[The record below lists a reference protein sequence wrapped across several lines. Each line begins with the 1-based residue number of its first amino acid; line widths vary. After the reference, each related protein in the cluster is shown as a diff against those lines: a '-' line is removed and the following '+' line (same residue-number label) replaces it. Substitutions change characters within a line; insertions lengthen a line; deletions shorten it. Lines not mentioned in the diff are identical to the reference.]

1 MSSLAMT
8 LLVGLIAGVAVGLQ
22 GPLAGLMSNRIGFL
36 ESAFYIHLTGAITA
50 GALLAFFL
58 HGGQLS
64 NWHHVPWYALW
75 AGALGVIVISGMS
88 FLIPRVGVAPATILI
103 VAGQLTV
110 GVVLD
115 HFGWLDASLRPL
127 EWQRAVGLLLV
138 LAGVWLTI
146 R

>member
-1 MSSLAMT
+1 MSPLVVT
-8 LLVGLIAGVAVGLQ
+8 ILVGLIAGVAVGLQ

-50 GALLAFFL
+50 GLLLAVFYR
-58 HGGQLS
+58 GGHLS
-64 NWHHVPWYALW
+64 SWRDVPWYALW

-88 FLIPRVGVAPATILI
+88 FLIPRIGVAPATILI

-110 GVVLD
+110 GVMLD
-115 HFGWLDASLRPL
+115 HFGWLDAAVRPL
-127 EWQRAVGLLLV
+127 DWVRALGLGLV
-138 LAGVWLTI
+138 FLGVWLTV

>member
-1 MSSLAMT
+1 
-8 LLVGLIAGVAVGLQ
+8 
-22 GPLAGLMSNRIGFL
+22 
-36 ESAFYIHLTGAITA
+36 
-50 GALLAFFL
+50 
-58 HGGQLS
+58 
-64 NWHHVPWYALW
+64 
-75 AGALGVIVISGMS
+75 VIVISGMS